1 MEGATEKI
9 KNYQRFLYWLIEY
22 MPKKEPKKISWDTPF
37 KWIVTHGWIA
47 HKEEKNFW
55 WF

>member
-22 MPKKEPKKISWDTPF
+22 MPKKEPKKSREILPLNGLSRQLLWLIMVWLDST
-37 KWIVTHGWIA
+37 
-47 HKEEKNFW
+47 
-55 WF
+55 